1 MNSQPDPVSG
11 HAFLGIPSNA
21 YSHPAAPTRERRTIL
36 NLTRSLP
43 PPFTSMHSEQRQRV
57 GTPNAET
64 VTMNAK
70 NDLEKDPAR
79 PGRRVETR
87 LRERNAFAW
96 LAAAPSL
103 GEWLGDLWPDLLTLI
118 VVGAIVRFRP
128 PIAAHDQLADPL
140 PQGLGLNAS
149 DAIGGKSRYFMI
161 FNENSEFVNYVR
173 TWSWGTGRV
182 RHR

>member
-1 MNSQPDPVSG
+1 M
-11 HAFLGIPSNA
+11 
-21 YSHPAAPTRERRTIL
+21 T
-36 NLTRSLP
+36 
-43 PPFTSMHSEQRQRV
+43 
-57 GTPNAET
+57 
-64 VTMNAK
+64 AK

-118 VVGAIVRFRP
+118 VVGAIVRTLCRSR
-128 PIAAHDQLADPL
+128 HTTMQLTHTLPL
-140 PQGLGLNAS
+140 QGLGLNAS

-173 TWSWGTGRV
+173 TWR
-182 RHR
+182 